1 MKIVFVSNS
10 FHHHQKGVA
19 DALYAY
25 TKGSYCF
32 ITTEKMSE
40 ERKRMGFNNVYP
52 PYVVDASDKKPENL
66 RDIQKI
72 IDEAEVVVLGSAPFE
87 LLRNRLKEGK
97 ITFRYSEH
105 LWKQYR
111 HYLKIPFY
119 IFQNKITEGCRLLCS
134 SAYASHDYNAMGA
147 FKDKCYKWGYF
158 TEVPSELSRT
168 QHTENSPIRIMWCSR
183 YLDWKHPELP
193 IYLAKKLKESSFRF
207 KINMYGSGRYYRQS
221 VNLVNSLNLDD
232 VIDFKGNVP
241 NQAIHD
247 AMRNSDIFLLT
258 SDRGEGWGAVANEAM
273 SNGCV
278 LVASNDIGSVPYL
291 VRDKKNGCIFKGSS
305 RMKGFCPLGISV
317 DNKSLTSLYNV
328 VKWLIEN
335 PAERKKISLNA
346 FHTMRTT
353 WNPEVAAKNLLTLI
367 DDIQQGRETSID
379 EGPCSKA

>member
-19 DALYAY
+19 DALYTF

-32 ITTEKMSE
+32 ITTEELSE
-40 ERKRMGFNNVYP
+40 ERKQMGFINVYP
-52 PYVVDASDKKPENL
+52 SYVVDASDKKPEKL

-72 IDEAEVVVLGSAPFE
+72 IDEAEVVVLGSAPYD
-87 LLRNRLKEGK
+87 LLENRLKEGK

-111 HYLKIPFY
+111 HYLKTPFY
-119 IFQNKITEGCRLLCS
+119 IIQNKKTEGCRLLCS

-147 FKDKCYKWGYF
+147 FKNKCYKWGYF
-158 TEVPSELSRT
+158 TEVPSDLSRI
-168 QHTENSPIRIMWCSR
+168 HYADNGPIRIMWCSR

-193 IYLAKKLKESSFRF
+193 IYLAQKLKEAGFKF
-207 KINMYGSGRYYRQS
+207 KINMYGSGRYYQQS

-241 NQAIHD
+241 NQAIHE
-247 AMRNSDIFLLT
+247 AMRNSDIFLFT
-258 SDRGEGWGAVANEAM
+258 SDIGEGWGAVANEAM

-278 LVASNDIGSVPYL
+278 LVASDNIGSVPYL
-291 VRDKKNGCIFKGSS
+291 VKDKENGCVYKGSS
-305 RMKGFCPLGISV
+305 RMKGFHRLGVSV
-317 DNKSLTSLYNV
+317 DNKSLSSLYNV
-328 VKWLIEN
+328 VKWLIDN
-335 PAERKKISLNA
+335 PAERNRISLNA
-346 FHTMRTT
+346 FHTMRTI

-367 DDIQQGRETSID
+367 DDIQQGRDSSIV